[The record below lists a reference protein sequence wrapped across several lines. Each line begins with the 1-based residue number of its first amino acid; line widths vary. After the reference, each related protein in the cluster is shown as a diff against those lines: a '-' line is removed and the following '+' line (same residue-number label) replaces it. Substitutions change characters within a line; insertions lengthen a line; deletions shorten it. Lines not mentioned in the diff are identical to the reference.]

1 LVDVCQQLLVN
12 SGLTKSG
19 VLEVYLGC
27 FTKKSMN
34 MSLSIHVMSPNFV
47 GDSSVYVSARH
58 ADFVVMVSKA
68 VEEDDT
74 KVVDEQHKPLSLFF
88 FFFFFPFFFFGSK
101 SSYRLINKAM
111 RHSFKIA

>member
-1 LVDVCQQLLVN
+1 LLTQASQKVAFWKYILVVSQ
-12 SGLTKSG
+12 KS
-19 VLEVYLGC
+19 L
-27 FTKKSMN
+27 MN

-58 ADFVVMVSKA
+58 ADFVVMVSKT

-88 FFFFFPFFFFGSK
+88 FFFFF
-101 SSYRLINKAM
+101 
-111 RHSFKIA
+111 